1 MARVFYSIVT
11 GLLMVPGLASLAS
24 AASAP
29 QTVWSTTLK
38 VPVYNTP
45 QERDGQVYLTST
57 QSSGPNVFAI
67 DGRTGK
73 TLWSFPTQGSI
84 AIPPTVG
91 STQVFVASDV
101 GNTHFMRAIDAKT
114 GALIWQYTR
123 DQPPECMCSYQ
134 STLTGGLLFAQTDG
148 HSLYAF
154 EPAGAAPSKRV
165 WSFAGDGALLTK
177 PVLADGVVV
186 VGSTNRN
193 LFGLDAKTG
202 KTVWTATTGY
212 AFTAD
217 PVVRDGVVVIG
228 DQGGNID
235 GFDVK
240 TGKSLWNFGA
250 SGAIDDAAVTEGR
263 TAYVVSEDHNLYA
276 LDIKTGQTVWQ
287 YGMDDYAEF
296 PPILMGRL
304 VVVDN
309 RAGQL
314 IGLDAAKGSLVW
326 QTDLDGT
333 PFSPPIALGDEK
345 AVVLKI
351 GDHKIGAF
359 DGGSGKA
366 IWQYGT
372 RAVVTL
378 PIVIG
383 DRGERRDERGEGLG
397 FGLIKAGAG
406 SRPGMKPALNDEM
419 RRAGAEHRLYGR
431 ASTWIAYALS
441 LSKHASPAQSKRSP
455 YRSDGKLCAHSLA
468 KPLWRIDDHN
478 ASIMSA

>member
-1 MARVFYSIVT
+1 MPRLLQSLLT
-11 GLLMVPGLASLAS
+11 GLLIAPGLAGIAH

-29 QTVWSTTLK
+29 QTVWSTALK

-45 QERDGQVYLTST
+45 QTRDGQVYLTST

-73 TLWSFPTQGSI
+73 PLWSFPTQGSI

-91 STQVFVASDV
+91 QSQVFVASDV

-114 GALIWQYTR
+114 GQLIWKYTR

-154 EPAGAAPSKRV
+154 APSGSVPSQRL
-165 WSFAGDGALLTK
+165 WSFDGDGSLLTK
-177 PVLADGVVV
+177 PIAADGVVV
-186 VGSTNRN
+186 VGSTDRT
-193 LFGLDAKTG
+193 LYGLDAKTG
-202 KTVWTATTGY
+202 KTLWTGTTGY

-217 PVVRDGVVVIG
+217 PVIAGGVVVIG

-240 TGKSLWNFGA
+240 TGKSLWSFGA

-263 TAYVVSEDHNLYA
+263 IAYVVSEDHNLYA
-276 LDIKTGQTVWQ
+276 LDTTNGQAVWQ
-287 YGMDDYAEF
+287 HTMDDYAEH
-296 PPILMGRL
+296 PPILVDHL

-314 IGLDAAKGSLVW
+314 VALDAAKGSLVW

-333 PFSPPIALGDEK
+333 PFSPPIAWADGR

-351 GDHKIGAF
+351 GDHRIGAF
-359 DGGSGKA
+359 DSGSGKP
-366 IWQYGT
+366 IWEYGSG
-372 RAVVTL
+372 AVVTL
-378 PIVIG
+378 PIILGHHVNVATSA
-383 DRGERRDERGEGLG
+383 GEVV
-397 FGLIKAGAG
+397 
-406 SRPGMKPALNDEM
+406 ALD
-419 RRAGAEHRLYGR
+419 
-431 ASTWIAYALS
+431 
-441 LSKHASPAQSKRSP
+441 
-455 YRSDGKLCAHSLA
+455 
-468 KPLWRIDDHN
+468 
-478 ASIMSA
+478 

>member
-1 MARVFYSIVT
+1 LA
-11 GLLMVPGLASLAS
+11 PGLVGVAY
-24 AASAP
+24 AAPAP
-29 QTVWSTTLK
+29 QTAWSTALK

-45 QERDGQVYLTST
+45 QERDGQVYLTSI

-67 DGRTGK
+67 DSSTGK
-73 TLWSFPTQGSI
+73 PLWTFATQGSI

-91 STQVFVASDV
+91 PTQVFVASDV
-101 GNTHFMRAIDAKT
+101 GNTHFMRAIDVKT
-114 GALIWQYTR
+114 GQLIWTYTR

-154 EPAGAAPSKRV
+154 EPSGAVPSKRL
-165 WSFAGDGALLTK
+165 WSFDGDGALLTK

-186 VGSTNRN
+186 VGSSDRTVY
-193 LFGLDAKTG
+193 GLDAKTG
-202 KTVWTATTGY
+202 KTLWTGTTGY

-217 PVVRDGVVVIG
+217 PVVDGNVVVIG

-235 GFDVK
+235 GFDLK
-240 TGKSLWNFGA
+240 TGKQLWSFGA
-250 SGAIDDAAVTEGR
+250 SGAIDDAAVTAGK

-276 LDIKTGQTVWQ
+276 LNITNGQTVWQ
-287 YGMDDYAEF
+287 YTMDDFAEQ
-296 PPILMGRL
+296 PPILLGHL

-333 PFSPPIALGDEK
+333 PFSPPVAWQDGK

-359 DGGSGKA
+359 DIGSGKPM
-366 IWQYGT
+366 WEYGT
-372 RAVVTL
+372 EAVVTL
-378 PIVIG
+378 PVVSG
-383 DRGERRDERGEGLG
+383 NHVNVATSAGEV
-397 FGLIKAGAG
+397 
-406 SRPGMKPALNDEM
+406 MALD
-419 RRAGAEHRLYGR
+419 
-431 ASTWIAYALS
+431 
-441 LSKHASPAQSKRSP
+441 
-455 YRSDGKLCAHSLA
+455 
-468 KPLWRIDDHN
+468 
-478 ASIMSA
+478 